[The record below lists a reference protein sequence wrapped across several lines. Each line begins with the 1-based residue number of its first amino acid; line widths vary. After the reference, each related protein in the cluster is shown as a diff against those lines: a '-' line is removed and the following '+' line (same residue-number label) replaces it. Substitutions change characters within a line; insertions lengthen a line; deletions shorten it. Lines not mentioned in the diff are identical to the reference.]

1 MIEVY
6 RKDVCASY
14 LFFSTKN
21 KESENAPY
29 MFFLDVL
36 MLKGGLPKLFFFPTW
51 KKYFAGREEK

>member
-1 MIEVY
+1 MCVLHIY
-6 RKDVCASY
+6 
-14 LFFSTKN
+14 FFQLKI
-21 KESENAPY
+21 KKVKNAPY